1 MTEDTSLNYTK
12 KIAQFIDEVERYESL
27 KKELVA
33 SANLLFSDYQGK
45 RISYFEYKKRAD
57 DLLKGQTKK
66 YWIEY
71 YNSYIYSI
79 LKKIEYFNSKI
90 FYEVYTHR
98 KELRPI
104 ILAPKQSSQ
113 FARETKE
120 TTSFG
125 QTSSRQIGK
134 KFDENERRLESEL
147 SNESQR
153 NLQTKKIFT
162 PPLAPVKKLNFI
174 QKFFAKLLHF
184 EDVKK
189 ETEEEE
195 KQRKNPFRKRGLLEG
210 SLEKKGKPTIFMSK
224 FEAFKN
230 VVGRL
235 LGIQEEGDVY
245 GEENQISKET
255 RLLRTE
261 TKAKG
266 KREDL
271 EFELAPTMLAEEAR
285 RIKNLLSKQDELH
298 IYQPGFFASVANV
311 TIKKVSIFFIENFPD
326 LFRYLYNAL
335 RKANIQVLSNTYVN
349 IMFLSSF
356 IAAIISFFFF
366 LIFFAFGTGPWYTLL
381 LKPFIMSI
389 IIFLISIVVF
399 YMYPFN
405 KITSRN
411 RNIRANL
418 AFAIEHMAAVAG
430 SGVSPTKMFKL
441 IAQAKEYGEVSIE
454 LEKIVEY
461 IELFGYDFL
470 TALRSVAVT
479 SPSEKLKELFDGMV
493 SSTES
498 GGDLRAYLQEK
509 SKEAMLD
516 YDLERQKYQETISTY
531 SDIYT
536 GLLIAAP
543 LFFVASLSLVSLLG
557 GSVGAFGV
565 DTLIIFG
572 TYVALPVMNVLFI
585 MFIALTQPEV

>member
-1 MTEDTSLNYTK
+1 MTQDTALEYAK
-12 KIAQFIDEVERYESL
+12 KIALLIEEVERYESL
-27 KKELVA
+27 KKELVLN
-33 SANLLFSDYQGK
+33 ANTLFSNYQGK
-45 RISYFEYKKRAD
+45 RISYFEYKKKLD
-57 DLLKGQTKK
+57 DVLKGQTKK

-71 YNSYIYSI
+71 YNSYLYSV
-79 LKKIEYFNSKI
+79 LKRIEYFNSKI
-90 FYEVYTHR
+90 FYDVYTQ
-98 KELRPI
+98 KKQLQSSVS
-104 ILAPKQSSQ
+104 APKPSRP
-113 FARETKE
+113 FAGEIKPVRSVSEGNF
-120 TTSFG
+120 S
-125 QTSSRQIGK
+125 K
-134 KFDENERRLESEL
+134 KPELFDETENRLQSEMQAEL
-147 SNESQR
+147 
-153 NLQTKKIFT
+153 LAKKTLT
-162 PPLAPVKKLNFI
+162 PPKAPVKKLSFI
-174 QKFFAKLLHF
+174 QRFFAKLLHF
-184 EDVKK
+184 EEKK
-189 ETEEEE
+189 SLKEKEEET
-195 KQRKNPFRKRGLLEG
+195 KNPFRKRGLLEG
-210 SLEKKGKPTIFMSK
+210 SLEKKGKPTVFMSK
-224 FEAFKN
+224 FESFKN
-230 VVGRL
+230 VLGRL

-245 GEENQISKET
+245 SEETLVSKEA

-271 EFELAPTMLAEEAR
+271 EVELAPTMLAEEAK
-285 RIKNLLSKQDELH
+285 RIKSLLSKADELQ

-311 TIKKVSIFFIENFPD
+311 TIKRVSIFFIENFPD

-356 IAAIISFFFF
+356 IASILSFFIFFIFF
-366 LIFFAFGTGPWYTLL
+366 LVAKNAWYLVFV
-381 LKPFIMSI
+381 KSIMMSVL
-389 IIFLISIVVF
+389 IFLITIVAF

-405 KITSRN
+405 KITARN

-557 GSVGAFGV
+557 GSVGTFGV

-572 TYVALPVMNVLFI
+572 TYLALPVMNVGFI
-585 MFIALTQPEV
+585 MFIELTQPEV